1 MSKTVNEVT
10 KEKWLVETFPE
21 WGTYLNEEIETEVV
35 DPGTFAMWWLGCTG
49 IWLKSH
55 EGTNILCDLWCGRK
69 TQSWEWHDEKGHQM
83 MRMSGVQNMQPNLR
97 TQPFVIDPFAIKMQ
111 TL

>member
-35 DPGTFAMWWLGCTG
+35 DPGTFAMWWLGC
-49 IWLKSH
+49 
-55 EGTNILCDLWCGRK
+55 
-69 TQSWEWHDEKGHQM
+69 
-83 MRMSGVQNMQPNLR
+83 
-97 TQPFVIDPFAIKMQ
+97 
-111 TL
+111 

>member
-49 IWLKSH
+49 IWLKVMK
-55 EGTNILCDLWCGRK
+55 ERIFYVIYGVGR
-69 TQSWEWHDEKGHQM
+69 ENVVMGM
-83 MRMSGVQNMQPNLR
+83 
-97 TQPFVIDPFAIKMQ
+97 A
-111 TL
+111 

>member
-35 DPGTFAMWWLGCTG
+35 AGLYGNLAE
-49 IWLKSH
+49 KS
-55 EGTNILCDLWCGRK
+55 
-69 TQSWEWHDEKGHQM
+69 
-83 MRMSGVQNMQPNLR
+83 
-97 TQPFVIDPFAIKMQ
+97 
-111 TL
+111 

>member
-35 DPGTFAMWWLGCTG
+35 DPGTL
-49 IWLKSH
+49 
-55 EGTNILCDLWCGRK
+55 LCGGWAVREFG
-69 TQSWEWHDEKGHQM
+69 
-83 MRMSGVQNMQPNLR
+83 
-97 TQPFVIDPFAIKMQ
+97 
-111 TL
+111 